1 MRMQLLSGVASLA
14 FVATLPSGSAAQSAT
29 SVQPQSWVG
38 EVIVTGVRSTYAAPD
53 ATSATRT
60 DTPIIEAPQSVQ
72 VITGFLIKE
81 QDARTLHDV
90 LSNVSGVVGTR
101 PEESIFTSP
110 IVRGFPAEIY
120 TDGLPLFGSDQA
132 VNDPTSLVGVSR
144 IEVLKGPTATLYG
157 GGLGTPLGGLI
168 NVETERP
175 EIGGGALKGY
185 AAVRVGSYSTVDP
198 YVDVNLP
205 LGPSV
210 AARFAGEYQSQG
222 SWIDRVRGDRW
233 SVQPSLLFQLGPQ
246 TDLLLQGRADHR
258 GELEYS
264 GLPASQASVGR
275 IDRNGFPGA
284 TSGQPFTTIDNDSAT
299 ATLRHSFSDSLRLTV
314 TGRHSEVSTQEYGSF
329 VYPAFYP
336 PDPSTPT
343 TYPILPIHLDDKATE
358 STVDANL
365 LFKMA
370 DPLSG
375 RHEILGGFD
384 YDHTTFRSNLGFD
397 GVPIGTLDLAH
408 PGGGSIAFGLAPA
421 VSVSQ
426 TDRFETVA
434 GYLQDQASYG
444 RLHLTGSVRYTRLG
458 LREREEGTD
467 QAYYRVS
474 PRLGATLDLL
484 SGVALYGG
492 YATGIRAAF
501 AYVGLTPPKPQTSR
515 NYEVGLKL
523 ALTRLGVSGTLAA
536 FDQTRRNVPT
546 ADPNDIHFS
555 IQTGEQRARGGE
567 ADLVW
572 EPTPALSVLAN
583 YAYTEAEVTQDSAI
597 PVGDKL
603 PRVPR
608 NSGRIAA
615 RYRVLNGVAKG
626 LSFGG
631 GITAFDSRALTLPNT
646 VSVPGYATVD
656 AQAAYD
662 FGRFTVEVSAIN
674 LNGSKAFDAY
684 EYLGFPVVIPIQP
697 RSAYVTLKTRF

>member
-1 MRMQLLSGVASLA
+1 MIDRRPPGGRLSLPVMRDLLRALLGATGFAPEMVA
-14 FVATLPSGSAAQSAT
+14 GHSAGAAVLCRT
-29 SVQPQSWVG
+29 
-38 EVIVTGVRSTYAAPD
+38 ALDAPD
-53 ATSATRT
+53 FRPRRIDSLNGALLPF
-60 DTPIIEAPQSVQ
+60 DG
-72 VITGFLIKE
+72 ITGKVAPGL
-81 QDARTLHDV
+81 ARALYA
-90 LSNVSGVVGTR
+90 N
-101 PEESIFTSP
+101 P
-110 IVRGFPAEIY
+110 IAP
-120 TDGLPLFGSDQA
+120 
-132 VNDPTSLVGVSR
+132 
-144 IEVLKGPTATLYG
+144 
-157 GGLGTPLGGLI
+157 
-168 NVETERP
+168 
-175 EIGGGALKGY
+175 
-185 AAVRVGSYSTVDP
+185 RVF
-198 YVDVNLP
+198 
-205 LGPSV
+205 
-210 AARFAGEYQSQG
+210 AFFAGEESVKRLIGNMG
-222 SWIDRVRGDRW
+222 S
-233 SVQPSLLFQLGPQ
+233 
-246 TDLLLQGRADHR
+246 
-258 GELEYS
+258 
-264 GLPASQASVGR
+264 R
-275 IDRNGFPGA
+275 IDRDGVPGA